1 MTGSSLS
8 LETLQQLDQPGPR
21 YTSYPTAMQFHDGV
35 EERLYLERLTKV
47 DGPISVYL
55 HLPFCRSHCDFCA
68 CNAIGTPHAAVG
80 ARYLDYLKRE
90 ITAVAEALPG
100 RRALGQIHW
109 GGGTPTFHSPIQIEG
124 LIRHI
129 RDHFTVTDG
138 AEIAIEVDP
147 RITTREHL
155 DTLSREGFNRLSLG
169 IQDFTPTVQTAIGRE
184 QTLEQT
190 RELLHY
196 AREIGFSEGIN
207 FDLVYGLPGQELDTF
222 NTNFDRVLE
231 LLPDRLAIYSFAF
244 VPWIRPNQRRLKP
257 EDLPEPALKLE
268 LYLYALERLREAGYE
283 AIGMD
288 HFSLPDDELAI
299 AAREGRLTRNFM
311 GYTLKAAPTT
321 IGFGVS
327 SIGELTDGYFQNFRK
342 LPAYYK
348 AIDEGHLP
356 IERGCLLD
364 DDDQL
369 RRHVIMQLMC
379 NFQID
384 KGDVSNRFEIDFD
397 DYFASSIARLG
408 ELEDMNFL
416 RNTDEAIV
424 LCGDG
429 RLFVRNA
436 AMAFDRY
443 LEEAKEARTGFSRTV

>member
-35 EERLYLERLTKV
+35 EEQLYLERLTEV

-90 ITAVAEALPG
+90 IAAVAEALPG
-100 RRALGQIHW
+100 RRTLDQIHW

-288 HFSLPDDELAI
+288 HFSLPNDELAI
-299 AAREGRLTRNFM
+299 AAHEGRLRRNFM
-311 GYTLKAAPTT
+311 GYALKAAPTT

-342 LPAYYK
+342 LPAYYN

-384 KGDVSNRFEIDFD
+384 KGDISNRFEIDFD

-408 ELEDMNFL
+408 ELEDMGFL

>member
-8 LETLQQLDQPGPR
+8 LETLQRLDQPGPR

-35 EERLYLERLTKV
+35 GEELYLARLAEV
-47 DGPISVYL
+47 DGTISVYV
-55 HLPFCRSHCDFCA
+55 HLPFCHSHCDFCA
-68 CNAIGTPHAAVG
+68 CNAIATPHAAVG
-80 ARYLDYLKRE
+80 DRYLEYLRRE
-90 ITAVAEALPG
+90 ITAAAEVLPEG
-100 RRALGQIHW
+100 STLGQIHW
-109 GGGTPTFHSPIQIEG
+109 GGGTPTFYSPLQVEG
-124 LIRHI
+124 LIEHI
-129 RDHFTVTDG
+129 RDCFTVKDG
-138 AEIAIEVDP
+138 AELAIEVDP

-155 DTLSREGFNRLSLG
+155 DTLSRHGFNRLSLG
-169 IQDFTPTVQTAIGRE
+169 IQDFTPQVQTAIGRE

-190 RELLHY
+190 RELLYY
-196 AREIGFSEGIN
+196 AREFGFSEGIN
-207 FDLVYGLPGQELDTF
+207 FDLVYGLPGQQLDTF
-222 NTNFDRVLE
+222 DTNFDRVLE
-231 LLPDRLAIYSFAF
+231 LQPDRLAIYSFAF

-257 EDLPEPALKLE
+257 EELPEPALKLE
-268 LYLYALERLREAGYE
+268 LYLCALERLREAGYE

-288 HFSLPDDELAI
+288 HFSLPNDELAI

-327 SIGELTDGYFQNFRK
+327 SIGELSDGYFQNYRK
-342 LPAYYK
+342 LPAYYN
-348 AIDEGHLP
+348 AIDEGRLP

-379 NFQID
+379 NFQVD
-384 KGDVSNRFEIDFD
+384 KGEVSDRFEIDFD
-397 DYFASSIARLG
+397 DYFASSIARLQ
-408 ELEDMNFL
+408 ELKDMEFL
-416 RNTDEAIV
+416 DNTDDAIV

-429 RLFVRNA
+429 KLFVRNA

-443 LEEAKEARTGFSRTV
+443 LEEAVEARTGFSRTV